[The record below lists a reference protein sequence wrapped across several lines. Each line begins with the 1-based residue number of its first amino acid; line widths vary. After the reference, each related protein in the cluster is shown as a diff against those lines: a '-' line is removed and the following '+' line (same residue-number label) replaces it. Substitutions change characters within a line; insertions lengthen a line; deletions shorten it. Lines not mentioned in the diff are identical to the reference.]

1 MGGTKEGGKLAA
13 ASNKARYGQ
22 DYYRFIGSIG
32 GKAGKT
38 GGFYINRDLARV
50 AGALGGTRSRRGK
63 AKPKIEK
70 EKEPLVLTDIQTHL
84 INIGARAQK
93 RRKRE
98 QRDIV

>member
-38 GGFYINRDLARV
+38 GGFYLNRDLAKV
-50 AGALGGTRSRRGK
+50 ADALGGTRSRCGK

-70 EKEPLVLTDIQTHL
+70 ESLVLTDVQTHL
-84 INIGARAQK
+84 INVGARAQK
-93 RRKRE
+93 RRERE
-98 QRDIV
+98 QRDII